1 MMFQSPKSG
10 KFESNMK
17 KVYKDLSVYTAFQ
30 SPKSGKFESNQRCKL
45 VTPQAWL
52 RWFQSPKSG
61 KFESNFSLTL
71 KKALSLAVSIP

>member
-30 SPKSGKFESNQRCKL
+30 SPKSGKFESNEQLL
-45 VTPQAWL
+45 VDGYS
-52 RWFQSPKSG
+52 RDD
-61 KFESNFSLTL
+61 
-71 KKALSLAVSIP
+71 VSIP